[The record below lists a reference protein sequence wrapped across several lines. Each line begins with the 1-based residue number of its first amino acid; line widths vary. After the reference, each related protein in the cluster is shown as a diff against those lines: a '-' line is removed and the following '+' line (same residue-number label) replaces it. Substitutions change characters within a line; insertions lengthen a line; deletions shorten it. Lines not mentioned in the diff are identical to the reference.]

1 MAAAVVQ
8 GGHLAAQ
15 YARNTDP
22 GVYEPECDFYGD
34 DPAAPT
40 GYPDTEDFLLG
51 HPANCG
57 EPAPSSEEEAPPP
70 PAAPEVAPTDQA
82 LPLAKDYVGMGG
94 PKTCPLYTPSAFEN
108 PKLAAIPVTR
118 TILDEIF
125 LEPTDNQLNAYN
137 RVILKGQV

>member
-1 MAAAVVQ
+1 MV
-8 GGHLAAQ
+8 
-15 YARNTDP
+15 
-22 GVYEPECDFYGD
+22 
-34 DPAAPT
+34 PAEISGKDQVRPRL
-40 GYPDTEDFLLG
+40 PSLRDRPP
-51 HPANCG
+51 HPA
-57 EPAPSSEEEAPPP
+57 PDAA
-70 PAAPEVAPTDQA
+70 AAPEVAPTDQA

-108 PKLAAIPVTR
+108 PKLAAVPVTR

>member
-1 MAAAVVQ
+1 MAAVQ
-8 GGHLAAQ
+8 AGLPAQ
-15 YARNTDP
+15 YVTNTDP
-22 GVYEPECDFYGD
+22 GVYEPECDFYGE

-57 EPAPSSEEEAPPP
+57 EPAPEEEPAPA
-70 PAAPEVAPTDQA
+70 AAPEVVATEQA

-108 PKLAAIPVTR
+108 PKLSAVPVTR

-137 RVILKGQV
+137 RVIIKGQV

>member
-1 MAAAVVQ
+1 MAAVQ
-8 GGHLAAQ
+8 AGLPAQ

-40 GYPDTEDFLLG
+40 GYPDTEEFLLG

-57 EPAPSSEEEAPPP
+57 EPAPTEEGATAADAP
-70 PAAPEVAPTDQA
+70 APEVAPTTDQA

-108 PKLAAIPVTR
+108 PKLASVPVTR

-125 LEPTDNQLNAYN
+125 LEPMDNQLNAYN
-137 RVILKGQV
+137 RVIIKGQV